1 VTLDAAAKRL
11 FCLLVI
17 VPSLAR
23 AEVREVHCAQQFGLS
38 YLALMMMEDG
48 RLVEK
53 QAEKLGLSGLKT
65 TWSKFGGVGPMND
78 ALLSGRVDFS
88 AGGVPSV
95 ATLWAKTKGTPLE
108 VRGVGALNNMPV
120 ELITSDPE
128 VKSIRDFGPKDKI
141 AVPTVK
147 MSNQALFLE
156 MGAAKEFGEE
166 NYEKLDALTV
176 TMPHPDALA
185 AMLSHSG
192 GITAHFSSP
201 PYQGQEKAKGMHS
214 ILTNYQVLGGP
225 ATFNLVWTTTKFR
238 ADNPKAYAAFAA
250 ALEEATEAINRDRRG
265 AAEIYKRMSG
275 TKESIDELVKQLSDP
290 QVEFTLTP
298 SRSLLTAQFM
308 YRIGRIKA
316 KPASWKD
323 LFFPDVHGRPGS

>member
-1 VTLDAAAKRL
+1 MTLDAAAKRL
-11 FCLLVI
+11 FCLLAI
-17 VPSLAR
+17 LPSLAR
-23 AEVREVHCAQQFGLS
+23 AEVREVHCAQQLGLS

-48 RLVEK
+48 HLVEK

-78 ALLSGRVDFS
+78 ALLSGRVDFC

-120 ELITSDPE
+120 ELITSNPK
-128 VKSIRDFGPKDKI
+128 VKSIRDFGPNDRI

-156 MGAAKEFGEE
+156 MGAAQEFGEG
-166 NYEKLDALTV
+166 NYEKLDPLTV

-185 AMLSHSG
+185 AMLAHG
-192 GITAHFSSP
+192 GSITAHFSSP
-201 PYQGQEKAKGMHS
+201 PFQDQEKAKGMHS
-214 ILTNYQVLGGP
+214 ILTNYQILGGP
-225 ATFNLVWTTTKFR
+225 ATFNMVWTTSKFR
-238 ADNPKAYAAFAA
+238 AENPKAYAAFAA
-250 ALEEATEAINRDRRG
+250 ALEEATEAINRDRRA
-265 AAEIYKRMSG
+265 AAELYKRVSG

-298 SRSLLTAQFM
+298 SRSLRTAEFM
-308 YRIGRIKA
+308 HRIGRIKA

-323 LFFPDVHGRPGS
+323 LFFPELHERPGS

>member
-1 VTLDAAAKRL
+1 MKRL
-11 FCLLVI
+11 FCLLTLL
-17 VPSLAR
+17 PSLAR
-23 AEVREVHCAQQFGLS
+23 AEVREVHCAQQYGLS

-48 RLVEK
+48 RMVEK
-53 QAEKLGLSGLKT
+53 QAEKLGLSGLQT

-78 ALLSGRVDFS
+78 ALLSGRVDFA

-95 ATLWAKTKGTPLE
+95 ATLWAKTKSTPLE

-120 ELITSDPE
+120 ELITSSPE

-156 MGAAKEFGEE
+156 MAAAQEFGEE

-201 PYQGQEKAKGMHS
+201 PFQGQEKAKGMRA
-214 ILTNYQVLGGP
+214 IVTNYQVLGGP
-225 ATFNLVWTTTKFR
+225 ATFNLVWTTSKFR

-298 SRSLLTAQFM
+298 SRTLRTAEFM
-308 YRIGRIKA
+308 SRIGRIKA

-323 LFFPDVHGRPGS
+323 LFFSNVHGRPGS